1 VGDHFDRD
9 VPGVLLRGVA
19 IPVGNE
25 LVDQFV
31 ANGARLIASAVKGG
45 NSSCLY
51 GLWCSGSEVI
61 GGDGIG
67 SGRTSRTMTRRDEKC
82 VLSLAMARTSSY
94 RVGR

>member
-1 VGDHFDRD
+1 MAATQLRTTTAIRSYRVYLRD
-9 VPGVLLRGVA
+9 ASNVLAKPYDVA
-19 IPVGNE
+19 
-25 LVDQFV
+25 
-31 ANGARLIASAVKGG
+31 
-45 NSSCLY
+45 
-51 GLWCSGSEVI
+51 EVI